1 MLKHLLSGTVFFVV
15 LLSCAKAQ
23 DTTDQKGDL
32 NRIYWSDW
40 YRLEW
45 NDFQGEVEGDESVAA
60 LSSIALPYNLTSD
73 GEGEV
78 IVDVN
83 VCFIKDESWA
93 KEKQKNTVLLQHE
106 QLHFDIAELHR
117 RKVIKAL
124 LEANLTKDNYR
135 DRIHN
140 IMARFWKKQYREMQE
155 RYDKET
161 NYSQFF
167 KGQIEWN
174 KFIEQEL
181 RNYADYTYT
190 ELKLSLINF
199 ED

>member
-1 MLKHLLSGTVFFVV
+1 MLKQALTFFAFSIALSQV
-15 LLSCAKAQ
+15 LFSQEK
-23 DTTDQKGDL
+23 TEGDL

-45 NDFQGEVEGDESVAA
+45 NDFQAKPDNDVSVAA
-60 LSSIALPYNLTSD
+60 LSSIALPYNLMSD

-78 IVDVN
+78 IVDIN
-83 VCFIKDESWA
+83 VCFIKNESWA
-93 KEKQKNTVLLQHE
+93 KEKQRNTVLLQHE

-117 RKVIKAL
+117 RKVVKAL
-124 LEANLTKDNYR
+124 LESQLTKGNYR
-135 DRIHN
+135 DQIHD

-155 RYDKET
+155 RYDNES

-167 KGQIEWN
+167 KGQIKWN

-181 RNYADYTYT
+181 RNYEDYTFT

-199 ED
+199 NE